1 MVGLKIVYVF
11 TKDVDELD
19 ARGVAVRFSS
29 IVMESLRIMILLYH
43 LLFME
48 YSDCDKL
55 YSPANHFLY

>member
-29 IVMESLRIMILLYH
+29 IVMRKFTNHDIVISSFVHEIFR
-43 LLFME
+43 
-48 YSDCDKL
+48 L
-55 YSPANHFLY
+55 YSPANHFLH